1 MEQWKRNLY
10 VCWIGTFLTS
20 AALSQVAPILPL
32 YIHELGLTNVASI
45 AMWAGFAYG
54 ATTLTMTVASP
65 IWGTLADL
73 YGRKPMLLR
82 ASLGMAIVLL
92 ATAFVSSVGQLVA
105 VRLFMGT
112 ISGYNSGSITL
123 IATET
128 PTEKSGWALGTL
140 STGAV
145 CGQLLGPLL
154 GGYLAEA
161 VGLRENFMVMACFLF
176 ANFVLTTALVR
187 EDFHKPKRKD
197 VQSLRSIWHTL
208 PDTTMVVWMFVTTY
222 LVMVTLF
229 FVQPMLT
236 IYVRSLAPTSTHI
249 ALLSGAAFAASGLS
263 AVLSAPYLGRL
274 SDRVG
279 AEKVLVIALLM
290 AAVVSIPQAVVT
302 NVWQLMALRLI
313 MGIPVGAMLPT
324 VNTLLR
330 QHIDVSIAGRIF
342 SFNQSFQFLGIFSG
356 SFFGGQVAAHLGIR
370 SVFWA
375 VTLILSLNAACVYR
389 NLYRRLHAE

>member
-32 YIHELGLTNVASI
+32 YIHELGMTDVASI

-65 IWGTLADL
+65 VWGTLADL

-82 ASLGMAIVLL
+82 ASLGMAVVLL

-161 VGLRENFMVMACFLF
+161 AGLRENFMVMACFLF
-176 ANFVLTTALVR
+176 ANFILTTALVR

-197 VQSLRSIWHTL
+197 VQSLKEIWRTL

-249 ALLSGAAFAASGLS
+249 ALLAGATFAASGVS
-263 AVLSAPYLGRL
+263 AVLAAPYLGRL

-279 AEKVLVIALLM
+279 AEKVLVIALVM
-290 AAVVSIPQAVVT
+290 AAVVSIPQALVT
-302 NVWQLMALRLI
+302 NVWQLMALRLV

-330 QHIDVSIAGRIF
+330 QHIDAAIAGRIF

-356 SFFGGQVAAHLGIR
+356 SFLGGQMAAHLGIR

-375 VTLILSLNAACVYR
+375 VTLILSANAACVYC